1 MPDLPWP
8 IIFVVFV
15 LLCIVKSS
23 LKALKAKTKEAL
35 ENTVMRQLSKKK
47 DAAEGTMDIGKF
59 LDQEKYVLM
68 FIYII
73 QSFVRVKVL
82 PHLA

>member
-1 MPDLPWP
+1 MPDLPWL

-35 ENTVMRQLSKKK
+35 ENTVMRQLSKKNRRK
-47 DAAEGTMDIGKF
+47 ETSTWMLLKEQWI
-59 LDQEKYVLM
+59 
-68 FIYII
+68 
-73 QSFVRVKVL
+73 
-82 PHLA
+82 